1 MSTATQQVAYQKR
14 LDRIAGEIHFN
25 LDRYGKAGA
34 DTRTVCGRHAVAIVT
49 QARTC
54 RIIRFD
60 TNGVVIALGKGE

>member
-1 MSTATQQVAYQKR
+1 MKTTTQQAAYRER
-14 LDRIAGEIHFN
+14 LDRIAGEIHLN

-34 DTRTVCGRHAVAIVT
+34 DTSTICGRHAVAIVMR
-49 QARTC
+49 ARTC